1 MCSMLP
7 VLPEAFPCLWEKE
20 EARARGGQSESE
32 WSCERKDA
40 GGEVLDNNDNV
51 NALNITEMIDKL
63 NKECASKPN
72 DSFHNIEVNSVCS
85 EIWL

>member
-1 MCSMLP
+1 M
-7 VLPEAFPCLWEKE
+7 
-20 EARARGGQSESE
+20 
-32 WSCERKDA
+32 
-40 GGEVLDNNDNV
+40 LDNNDNV